1 MNLKTKDDLDV
12 KILSSKGQIRR
23 LMDSLVWKDIV
34 VELSIWMEA
43 LVKDYDDV
51 SDLVELG
58 RIQGRREA
66 VNRLI
71 LLPANFLRIKEMEE
85 PKDDSRRDETE

>member
-23 LMDSLVWKDIV
+23 LMDSLVWKDII

-85 PKDDSRRDETE
+85 RTDDSRRDETE

>member
-23 LMDSLVWKDIV
+23 LMDSLAWKDIV

-85 PKDDSRRDETE
+85 RTDDSRRDETE